1 MEHSELTTVSIMTLI
16 KKSLCHYAECRYAEC
31 RVLFIFM
38 LNVDMPSVIMLNV
51 IMLSVIILNVAATES
66 FMKFG
71 PGLIAIMR
79 FFFVTDN
86 EVK

>member
-1 MEHSELTTVSIMTLI
+1 
-16 KKSLCHYAECRYAEC
+16 
-31 RVLFIFM
+31 M
-38 LNVDMPSVIMLNV
+38 LSVIMLNV
-51 IMLSVIILNVAATES
+51 IMLSVIMLNVIMLSVIMLNVAATKS